1 MPLIT
6 DITVTDVR
14 FPTSLELDG
23 SDAVNVDPDYS
34 AAYVAIHAGD
44 GDAAEVGHGLVFTA
58 GRGNELIVAAMESYA
73 PLLIGRE
80 LDDLLADLGA
90 ASALLVHDS
99 QLRWLGPEKGVTQM
113 AAGGLLGALWDLA
126 ARRAGKPLWRHLAE
140 LPAEDLVAAID
151 FIHLRNALT
160 EEEALE
166 MLRAGEDGLAERI
179 AEIEASGV
187 PAYTTSPGW
196 LGYSDE
202 KLVRLAKEAVAEGFT
217 QIKLK
222 VGGSLEDDRRRLALA
237 RETVGPDIRIAI
249 DANQKW
255 ETGEAIDWVN
265 ALAEFDPYWIEE
277 PTSTDEILGHA
288 EIRRGVAPIKVATGE
303 AVHNRIMVKQLLQAE
318 AIDILQLD
326 STRVAGVN
334 ENLAILLLAKK
345 FGIPVCPHAGG
356 VGLCELVQHLALFD
370 AARVAGQTDDRVV
383 EYVDHLHEHFVDPA
397 VVVDG
402 RYRAPTAPG
411 TSARMV
417 EGSVTEWTYPDG
429 PGWQRAGERAAVDAA
444 GAEDRQPAGSTEG
457 ASA

>member
-6 DITVTDVR
+6 DISATDVR

-34 AAYVAIHAGD
+34 AAYVTIRAGE

-58 GRGNELIVAAMESYA
+58 GRGNELIVAAVESYA
-73 PLLIGRE
+73 ALLIGRE
-80 LDDLLADLGA
+80 LDDLLSDLGA

-113 AAGGLLGALWDLA
+113 AAGALVSALWDMA
-126 ARRAGKPLWRHLAE
+126 ARRAGKPLWRYLAE

-151 FIHLRNALT
+151 FTHIRNALT

-166 MLRAGEDGLAERI
+166 ILRAGEAGLAERI
-179 AEIEASGV
+179 AALEATGF

-196 LGYSDE
+196 LGYDDE

-237 RETVGPDIRIAI
+237 REAVGPDVRIAI

-288 EIRRGVAPIKVATGE
+288 EIRRGVAPVKVATGE
-303 AVHNRIMVKQLLQAE
+303 AVHNRIMFKQLLQAE

-334 ENLAILLLAKK
+334 ENLAILLLARK

-356 VGLCELVQHLALFD
+356 VGLCELVQHYSFFD
-370 AARVAGQTDDRVV
+370 FARLSGTEDGRVI
-383 EYVDHLHEHFVDPA
+383 EFVDHLHEHFVAP
-397 VVVDG
+397 VSVVDG
-402 RYRAPTAPG
+402 RYQAPTAPG
-411 TSARMV
+411 TSAEMV
-417 EGSVTEWTYPDG
+417 AESVAEWTYPTG
-429 PGWQRAGERAAVDAA
+429 PGWVRTGDRAAV
-444 GAEDRQPAGSTEG
+444 GSSTVD
-457 ASA
+457 SADKDGHA

>member
-34 AAYVAIHAGD
+34 AAYVAVHAGD

-140 LPAEDLVAAID
+140 LPAEDLVSAID
-151 FIHLRNALT
+151 FTHLRNALT

-202 KLVRLAKEAVAEGFT
+202 KLVRLAKEAVAERFT

-237 RETVGPDIRIAI
+237 REAVGPDIRIAI

-383 EYVDHLHEHFVDPA
+383 EYVDHLHEHFNDPA

-429 PGWQRAGERAAVDAA
+429 PGWQRVGERAAV